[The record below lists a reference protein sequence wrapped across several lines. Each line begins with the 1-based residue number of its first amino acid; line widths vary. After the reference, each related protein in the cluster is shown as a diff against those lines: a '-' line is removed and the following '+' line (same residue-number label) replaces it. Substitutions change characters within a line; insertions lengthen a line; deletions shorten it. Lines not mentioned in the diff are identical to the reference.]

1 MDNMEKIA
9 VSRLKYLAAWLV
21 SRLKAIPQELRI
33 VFTTLFFGYIVHGF
47 VYANTLFGH
56 DNTKLFSSEFSS
68 LRWSALLFYS
78 IRAFIQ
84 IPWVIGLIALIELG
98 IVNVLLA
105 RLLSL
110 RRMSSQLLLVLT
122 VLTYPSVVAFHNFGA
137 VDIFTGS
144 LLLCVLAVYF
154 YTRKGALSTALSP
167 LCLTVGIATYQ
178 AFVCMA
184 AVLMLAILLERLTIQ
199 RDKVKA
205 VLLSAFKAF
214 LILVVSIALYYL
226 VYRLLDALGLPG
238 TTTYRGQDQI
248 GKFALSDLPVW
259 LQKTYVSVLH
269 YQFGKG
275 VQLQN
280 IVLKYPQLFCIGVV
294 MVFTI
299 VRLVK
304 DSFFNQPVRILLALL
319 VLALLPFA
327 MNAIQFLNSGESP
340 HMLMTFAYIAPW
352 LLVLQYG
359 EWILRKAPAGEQPK
373 ITEPTAKKTGEIPA
387 CRVFAVLCTLLICAN
402 AYYGYIV
409 ANADY
414 LNRKVNYDASI
425 SLATRLVD
433 RIENVDSYTPET
445 PVVIVGDFYSDYA
458 TKRREG
464 FELTY
469 SITGS
474 GSKTGQ
480 AMTYNNDLG
489 STIQWFIADML
500 SSNMVFISSNELKEY
515 ATLPA
520 VAALQSFP
528 EKNCYTW
535 VDGILVIKLS
545 D

>member
-1 MDNMEKIA
+1 MESKEQSA
-9 VSRLKYLAAWLV
+9 VSRLKYLAGWLV
-21 SRLKAIPQELRI
+21 SRLSAIPQELRI
-33 VFTTLFFGYIVHGF
+33 VFSTLFFGYIIHGF
-47 VYANTLFGH
+47 AYANTLFGH
-56 DNTKLFSSEFSS
+56 DNTKLFSSEFTS

-78 IRAFIQ
+78 VRAFIQ
-84 IPWVIGLIALIELG
+84 IPWVIGLIALLELG

-154 YTRKGALSTALSP
+154 YSRKGVLFTALS
-167 LCLTVGIATYQ
+167 LLSLTVGIATYQ

-184 AVLMLAILLERLTIQ
+184 AVLMLAILLERLTIR
-199 RDKVKA
+199 RDGIKA
-205 VLLSAFKAF
+205 VLLSALKAF

-226 VYRLLDALGLPG
+226 VYRLLDAFGLPG
-238 TTTYRGQDQI
+238 ATDYRGQDQM
-248 GKFALSDLPVW
+248 GVFALSDLPAW
-259 LQKTYVSVLH
+259 LLKTYVSVLR
-269 YQFGKG
+269 YLLGKN
-275 VQLQN
+275 VQLSY
-280 IVLKYPQLFCIGVV
+280 IVLKYPQLFCMGVV
-294 MVFTI
+294 LAFAVA
-299 VRLVK
+299 RLAK
-304 DSFFNQPVRILLALL
+304 EGFFKQPARPLLALL
-319 VLALLPFA
+319 ILALLPFA

-359 EWILRKAPAGEQPK
+359 EWLLRKKPAADRPE
-373 ITEPTAKKTGEIPA
+373 IAEPAKKTKKIPVQ
-387 CRVFAVLCTLLICAN
+387 RVFAVLCTLLICAN

-433 RIENVDSYTPET
+433 RIENVDGYTPET
-445 PVVIVGDFYSDYA
+445 PVAIVGNFYTDYA
-458 TKRREG
+458 IKRREG

-474 GSKTGQ
+474 CSKTGQ
-480 AMTYNNDLG
+480 AMTYNSDLG

-500 SSNMVFISSNELKEY
+500 SSNMVFISSDELEEY
-515 ATLPA
+515 AALPA
-520 VAALQSFP
+520 VTALQSFP

-535 VDGILVIKLS
+535 VDGVLVIKLS